1 MINFYDFVMINR
13 EDLFIDT
20 IAHGQTLL
28 TSLLIAAIISVT
40 LGLAVYRYETAAESV
55 LAVASALL
63 TVPSFA
69 MFALLLPIFGLGF
82 TPTVV
87 ALVVYAQLPILR
99 NTIVGL
105 RSVDPAVIESARGMG
120 FGRRRILTRV
130 ELPIAWPVIVAGARV
145 SLLLIAG
152 ILAIA
157 AYVGGPG
164 LGEWIFSGLSRQG
177 GADSINSV
185 LAGMLGIV
193 ILALILDTLLA
204 IVGRLTT
211 SKGIYSG

>member
-1 MINFYDFVMINR
+1 MIGFFDFLMVNR
-13 EDLFIDT
+13 ESLFIDT

-28 TSLLIAAIISVT
+28 TALFIAAVISIVI
-40 LGLAVYRYETAAESV
+40 GLAVYRYNAAAEAA

-63 TVPSFA
+63 TIPSFA
-69 MFALLLPIFGLGF
+69 MFAVLLPIFGLGF
-82 TPTVV
+82 TSTVV
-87 ALVVYAQLPILR
+87 ALVVYAQLPIMR

-120 FGRRRILTRV
+120 FGRSRILTRI
-130 ELPIAWPVIVAGARV
+130 ELPIAWPVMIAGARV

-157 AYVGGPG
+157 SYVGGPG
-164 LGEWIFSGLSRQG
+164 LGEWIFSGLARQG
-177 GADSINSV
+177 GADAINSV
-185 LAGMLGIV
+185 VAGMVLIV
-193 ILALILDTLLA
+193 ILALFLDALLA
-204 IVGRLTT
+204 LLGRLTT